1 MVDITL
7 GIFSGLTFGFI
18 IQRAGATN
26 PDKIISGHLMKDPA
40 IMQFMILAV
49 AFGAVGLAGLQAVG
63 VGRTMILPLS
73 LVATTLGGILFG
85 LGWGLTG
92 YCPGTTWTAVGEGRM
107 DAVFALL
114 GGFAGTLVFGHLHET
129 LIPLL
134 YLPTNMGQINFG
146 AWFGSSPVF
155 VFVYALILGFAAWLV
170 GRLWSGEEIED

>member
-1 MVDITL
+1 M
-7 GIFSGLTFGFI
+7 
-18 IQRAGATN
+18 
-26 PDKIISGHLMKDPA
+26 
-40 IMQFMILAV
+40 
-49 AFGAVGLAGLQAVG
+49 QAVG

-85 LGWGLTG
+85 LGWGTDRILSG
-92 YCPGTTWTAVGEGRM
+92 HHLDRGGGEGRM

-155 VFVYALILGFAAWLV
+155 VFVYALILGVCGLA
-170 GRLWSGEEIED
+170 GRTFMERGGNRGLITREALSPASPVSVY